1 MWQFVLQ
8 IVRVDRVYLVS
19 CPNVCVPQGGTMCR
33 IIALAWGGCQGDP
46 SVTLSFDLTRE
57 TRYDQ
62 YSAKLSAISDT
73 GGEDA
78 ASIDPGG
85 VLAAGTKP
93 GILTAKTQRA
103 QREKRNHSVL

>member
-1 MWQFVLQ
+1 MRRYLIGVAVRRLPIDRFFTALMFSRIIKPPAAARDEIIPRPQ
-8 IVRVDRVYLVS
+8 IFEKITRVRVR
-19 CPNVCVPQGGTMCR
+19 
-33 IIALAWGGCQGDP
+33 
-46 SVTLSFDLTRE
+46 
-57 TRYDQ
+57 Q
-62 YSAKLSAISDT
+62 YRAKLSAISDT